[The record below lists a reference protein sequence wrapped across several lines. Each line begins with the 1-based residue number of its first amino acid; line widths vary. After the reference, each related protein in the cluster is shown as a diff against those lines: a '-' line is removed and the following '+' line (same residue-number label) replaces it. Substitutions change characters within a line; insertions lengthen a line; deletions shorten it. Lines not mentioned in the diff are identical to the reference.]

1 MPKPALELWSFFGP
15 PQRRFLFT
23 TRTMW
28 PASRLSNIRSLCSLL
43 TKRLGIKFWPRRDDS
58 AAAWPIGSR
67 ILALHRILLLYC
79 LNCRIRYFF
88 LTKRKRNYIIR
99 VSQPREQKK
108 WLSKSTT
115 YLQRGLYWSLQRN

>member
-79 LNCRIRYFF
+79 LNCRVYLALIDILHRY
-88 LTKRKRNYIIR
+88 LYNYTYRRNEYA
-99 VSQPREQKK
+99 E
-108 WLSKSTT
+108 
-115 YLQRGLYWSLQRN
+115 